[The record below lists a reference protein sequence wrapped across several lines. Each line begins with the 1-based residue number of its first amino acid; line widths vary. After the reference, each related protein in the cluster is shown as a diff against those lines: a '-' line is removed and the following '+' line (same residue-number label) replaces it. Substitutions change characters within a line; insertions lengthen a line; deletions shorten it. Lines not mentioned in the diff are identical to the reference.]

1 MSQLISVLIADDEPD
16 VRMLLEFQLEL
27 EDDLAV
33 AGTAA
38 DGIEVLEQCRQDPP
52 DVVVMDLLMPRMT
65 GLDAIVHLREDH
77 PDVAIVAYTAVAGDF
92 VREQMRKH
100 DVELVLKS
108 GDTRPLLAA
117 LRRAIDGPSGNGS
130 SGGGAHDADDTD
142 GA

>member
-1 MSQLISVLIADDEPD
+1 MTRPISVLIADDEPD

-33 AGTAA
+33 TGTAA
-38 DGIEVLEQCRQDPP
+38 DGVEVLERCREDPP

-65 GLDAIVHLREDH
+65 GLDAIVRLREEH

-92 VREQMRKH
+92 VRDQMREH

-117 LRRAIDGPSGNGS
+117 LRRATNGDA
-130 SGGGAHDADDTD
+130 GTGGTGGAERDDSR
-142 GA
+142 

>member
-1 MSQLISVLIADDEPD
+1 MSGPTASEPISVLIADDEPD

-27 EDDLAV
+27 EEGLEV

-38 DGIEVLEQCRQDPP
+38 DGVEVLEHCRRDPP

-65 GLDAIVHLREDH
+65 GLDAIARLREEQ
-77 PDVAIVAYTAVAGDF
+77 PGIAIVAYTAVAGDF
-92 VREQMRKH
+92 VRDQMRRH

-117 LRRAIDGPSGNGS
+117 LRRAVDGPDPN
-130 SGGGAHDADDTD
+130 
-142 GA
+142 